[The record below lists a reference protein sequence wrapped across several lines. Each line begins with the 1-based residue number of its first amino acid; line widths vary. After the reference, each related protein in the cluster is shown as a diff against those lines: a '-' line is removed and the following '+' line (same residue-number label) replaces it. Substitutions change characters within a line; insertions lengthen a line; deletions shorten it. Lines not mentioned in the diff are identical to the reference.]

1 MTKHTKKQKAWLNNL
16 KKGRETKTG
25 SPVETAPAPPASVTP
40 PAVPSAP
47 LLGTETPLGPAA
59 PSSHHTAPAAETAP
73 ALPPPSI
80 PMARGSAPPTST
92 GTSRARAVFQRVV
105 FGFLLFL
112 GSIKVSLVPWVNHG
126 SGMSQQ
132 THSYMHIPD
141 DQHGVPLPISE
152 ERQRNLDAAT
162 HVKGWF
168 LTNVSSYHLNPSVNH
183 ELPRVLGTAQ
193 AQSLRTK
200 YYIKELE
207 SVCAAAPAREAQIK
221 SVALATTVA
230 ALATADAATAE
241 AAIANAALISAEA
254 KTQVVIAAAD
264 CNAKRLALNQ
274 MELIATCDK
283 LAKANQHNEA
293 QELLIKA
300 LQQVCRL
307 HSFQFNETI
316 FF

>member
-1 MTKHTKKQKAWLNNL
+1 
-16 KKGRETKTG
+16 
-25 SPVETAPAPPASVTP
+25 
-40 PAVPSAP
+40 
-47 LLGTETPLGPAA
+47 
-59 PSSHHTAPAAETAP
+59 
-73 ALPPPSI
+73 
-80 PMARGSAPPTST
+80 MARGSAPPTST

-112 GSIKVSLVPWVNHG
+112 GSIKVSCHWVNHG

-132 THSYMHIPD
+132 TKSYMHIPD

-221 SVALATTVA
+221 SVALATTMA
-230 ALATADAATAE
+230 ALAAADAATAE

-254 KTQVVIAAAD
+254 KTQAVIAAAD
-264 CNAKRLALNQ
+264 CNAKRLALYQ

-316 FF
+316 FFQFLTRYPPSRDLNHWKPRTTAQSS